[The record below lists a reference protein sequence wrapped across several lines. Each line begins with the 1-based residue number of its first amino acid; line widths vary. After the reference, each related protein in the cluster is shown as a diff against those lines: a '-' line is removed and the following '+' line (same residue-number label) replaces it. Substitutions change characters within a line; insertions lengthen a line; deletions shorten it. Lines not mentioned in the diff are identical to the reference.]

1 LTRYPSLLYGTSGL
15 WMLRIGIPLTTAVM
29 GGYYSN
35 YYRRAGNSTF
45 GNLLSNNRYVYAKN
59 MLIRN
64 FVILN
69 RRFTED
75 ERKQFIF
82 NIDLQNKGRKKYV
95 YNPFLFAT
103 EEEYKKYYDRV
114 NSGKALLSDNSKSE
128 IAADNQEKV
137 QKHEGIVY
145 QKPNYQEILKFDD
158 RHLGL
163 KRLQLINKEF
173 II

>member
-1 LTRYPSLLYGTSGL
+1 
-15 WMLRIGIPLTTAVM
+15 MLRIAIPLTTAVM

-45 GNLLSNNRYVYAKN
+45 GNLFSNNRYVYAKN

-75 ERKQFIF
+75 ERRQFIF

-95 YNPFLFAT
+95 FNPFLFSS
-103 EEEYKKYYDRV
+103 EEEYRKYYERM
-114 NSGKALLSDNSKSE
+114 NSGKAILSEQSKAE
-128 IAADNQEKV
+128 IASENQEKV
-137 QKHEGIVY
+137 QKHETLVY

-163 KRLQLINKEF
+163 KRLQIINKEF
-173 II
+173 IV

>member
-1 LTRYPSLLYGTSGL
+1 
-15 WMLRIGIPLTTAVM
+15 MLRIGIPLTTAVM

-45 GNLLSNNRYVYAKN
+45 GNLFSNNRYVYAKN

-75 ERKQFIF
+75 ERRQFIF

-95 YNPFLFAT
+95 YNPFLFESEA
-103 EEEYKKYYDRV
+103 EYKAYYERM
-114 NSGKALLSDNSKSE
+114 NSGKAILSEKSKAE
-128 IAADNQEKV
+128 IAAENQEKV
-137 QKHEGIVY
+137 QKHESVVY
-145 QKPNYQEILKFDD
+145 EKPNYEAILKFED

-163 KRLQLINKEF
+163 KRLQVINKEF

>member
-1 LTRYPSLLYGTSGL
+1 
-15 WMLRIGIPLTTAVM
+15 MLRIGIPLTTAVM

-45 GNLLSNNRYVYAKN
+45 GNLFSNNRYVYAKN

-75 ERKQFIF
+75 ERRQFIF

-95 YNPFLFAT
+95 YNPFLFET
-103 EEEYKKYYDRV
+103 EAEYKAYYERM
-114 NSGKALLSDNSKSE
+114 NSGKAILSEKSKAE
-128 IAADNQEKV
+128 IAAENQEKV
-137 QKHEGIVY
+137 QKHESVVY
-145 QKPNYQEILKFDD
+145 EKPNYEAILKFED

-163 KRLQLINKEF
+163 KRLQVINKEF
-173 II
+173 IV